1 LQQRVRGRMAHHT
14 GRKQAEYL
22 RNRACYLSRPVR
34 QKRPRGAES
43 VPFRF
48 EHGSRFRAFRVFHEI
63 YFLRDQIRAALLPPP
78 AETIRRDPFFAEF
91 LLEGHKTALLS
102 IHLTESYQ
110 PKIISAFTISLLFDQ
125 SLRNSKDFLVGSGL
139 FRFGFAELNKEITGG
154 VLFFSIT
161 EDKYIIL
168 WQKVV
173 HTVVKNK

>member
-1 LQQRVRGRMAHHT
+1 M
-14 GRKQAEYL
+14 
-22 RNRACYLSRPVR
+22 
-34 QKRPRGAES
+34 
-43 VPFRF
+43 
-48 EHGSRFRAFRVFHEI
+48 
-63 YFLRDQIRAALLPPP
+63 
-78 AETIRRDPFFAEF
+78 
-91 LLEGHKTALLS
+91 LS